1 MGAVLVC
8 AVIGPAIGYVLG
20 SLSLSVY
27 VDPWTETDLDPTH
40 PNWVGAW
47 WIGLVIMA
55 VLGLM
60 LGVFFLMFPKWLPDS
75 HLVRIERAKEIA
87 KAHSPKLA
95 NEDTLTIAINEF
107 PMQLK
112 QLLTN
117 VSYMLTSFAIA
128 MIFVVKDSVV
138 SFGPKYIESMFRI
151 TATTAGLLAG
161 GLGITAAGKMIIVT
175 VKS

>member
-1 MGAVLVC
+1 
-8 AVIGPAIGYVLG
+8 
-20 SLSLSVY
+20 
-27 VDPWTETDLDPTH
+27 
-40 PNWVGAW
+40 
-47 WIGLVIMA
+47 MA
-55 VLGLM
+55 VLGLIYTWS
-60 LGVFFLMFPKWLPDS
+60 VFPMFPKWLPDS

-95 NEDTLTIAINEF
+95 NEDTLTIAIKEF
-107 PMQLK
+107 PMQSK

-128 MIFVVKDSVV
+128 MIFVKDSVV

-161 GLGITAAGKMIIVT
+161 GLGITTAGIMIIVT

>member
-1 MGAVLVC
+1 
-8 AVIGPAIGYVLG
+8 
-20 SLSLSVY
+20 
-27 VDPWTETDLDPTH
+27 
-40 PNWVGAW
+40 
-47 WIGLVIMA
+47 
-55 VLGLM
+55 
-60 LGVFFLMFPKWLPDS
+60 MFPKWLPDS
-75 HLVRIERAKEIA
+75 HFVRIERAKEIA
-87 KAHSPKLA
+87 KAHSPKLT
-95 NEDTLTIAINEF
+95 NDDTLTIAIKEF

-161 GLGITAAGKMIIVT
+161 GLRITTAGIMIIVT